1 MAHFYSKSA
10 KFITAALAVTS
21 LGCWSDYVPTEVDSV
36 NFVNEHVRSENGIIT
51 TWELKLTCPDGENAR
66 FYTVHNSAIESPMP
80 VALVLH
86 SSAFD
91 YIKNPVATDPL
102 IGAHYAPSEEP
113 RLTQKWGIEK
123 TWATLGM
130 TPGVD
135 STEVNTGAIPAALVD
150 EGVVAFYPI
159 NCWGDLWENNETII
173 NDLAAEYFP
182 RYGGTFA
189 WWMIRLITEPDFAA
203 AQGVEFDFEIDPSQL
218 HLMGL
223 GDGARGVINIVNQDN
238 TPNIAGVFVDS
249 PVDDLTVWATDPAFS
264 DEALGL
270 QRIYNYSP
278 GNEPYWNN
286 YTLKALINQNYLNGA
301 RIALVY
307 SDSDPRVP
315 YPQSNFA
322 NMVTAVEAHEEG
334 LIVNTEL
341 PAHVHSNSNP
351 VLAREVVSFLFEE

>member
-1 MAHFYSKSA
+1 MVHFSSKQATLSLA
-10 KFITAALAVTS
+10 LMTASMV
-21 LGCWSDYVPTEVDSV
+21 GCWSDYVPTDVNSV
-36 NFVNEHVRSENGIIT
+36 TFTNEHVRSENGIVT
-51 TWELKLTCPDGENAR
+51 TWELRLTCPDGENAR
-66 FYTVHNSAIESPMP
+66 FYTVHNDAIDGAMP

-91 YIKNPVATDPL
+91 YINNPIATDPL
-102 IGAHYAPSEEP
+102 VGAHYAPSEEP
-113 RLTQKWGIEK
+113 RLTQTWGIEK

-130 TPGVD
+130 TAGVD

-150 EGVVAFYPI
+150 EGVVGFYPI

-173 NDLAAEYFP
+173 NDLATEYFP

-189 WWMIRLITEPDFAA
+189 WWMIRLITEPSFAE

-218 HLMGL
+218 HLIGL
-223 GDGARGVINIVNQDN
+223 GDGARGVVNIVNNDN
-238 TPNIAGVFVDS
+238 TPDIAGVLVDS

-264 DEALGL
+264 DEATGL

-286 YTLKALINQNYLNGA
+286 YTLKALINQNHLNGA

-307 SDSDPRVP
+307 SDNDPRVP

-322 NMVTAVEAHEEG
+322 NMITAVEAHEEG
-334 LIVNTEL
+334 LIINTGL
-341 PAHVHSNSNP
+341 PAHVHSNGNADI
-351 VLAREVVSFLFEE
+351 AREVVEFLFAE